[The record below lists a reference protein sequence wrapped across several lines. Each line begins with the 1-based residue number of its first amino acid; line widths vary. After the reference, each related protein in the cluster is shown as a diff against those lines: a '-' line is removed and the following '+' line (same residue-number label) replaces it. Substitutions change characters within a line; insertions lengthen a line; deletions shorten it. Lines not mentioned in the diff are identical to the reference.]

1 MPFFVDGRARV
12 RSAGPLH
19 EAETEDQVGRLEQV
33 FAAIDKKPPS
43 KTCAAIVGITDER
56 AEIMTK
62 YTGSPAHDSGLLA
75 AAQAVEH
82 EELGREDA
90 VSLSQETLEEEKAIP
105 PSALGR
111 RAPGRLSSP
120 GPGIPLGAWG
130 AILGNAGKLSP
141 LG

>member
-33 FAAIDKKPPS
+33 FAAIDKKPQS

-56 AEIMTK
+56 AEIMK
-62 YTGSPAHDSGLLA
+62 AYKGSPAHDSGLLA

-90 VSLSQETLEEEKAIP
+90 VSLTLEEEKAIP

>member
-56 AEIMTK
+56 AEIMKK
-62 YTGSPAHDSGLLA
+62 YKDSPAHDSGLLA

-90 VSLSQETLEEEKAIP
+90 ASLSQETLEEEKAIP